1 MEPEPSNESIF
12 VIFFKS
18 QTTIATLVISLFL
31 SFSAMSTA
39 SIVPEILSDRYAR
52 LSHAYDG
59 PFCSDH
65 HEDHLPKQC
74 QEGSDDAQAASAFGT
89 LVLNILTLVF
99 NSVVGSYS
107 DVHGRKA
114 FIVFGTFLAILS
126 PLALVLMQII
136 PTMHPIWY
144 YLSSSATGIVN
155 YISIMFAA
163 ISDVVPEDR
172 RSSCFAI
179 MMAGWYGGFVFAPSI
194 TLLMGH
200 LPLSILSFFLALL
213 GLLVA
218 GIYFPETTQTANA
231 EVQTVTVVHEE
242 DDDRGSSLLKMLTEP
257 IKKLSILN
265 RNITLRMLTIG
276 SFFSSAV
283 FSTDANLFLFYVES
297 HFDVNEADLAKM
309 FFVMGIIGVV
319 MQAFLLHPLTVCM
332 GEKMLLIA
340 TFLSGTLHNLLY
352 GVSRNKEG
360 IYVALCLSQFTKL
373 NMPLLSSVG
382 SKGADENEQGQLQGS
397 LFSINALSAAV
408 GPLLMQVI
416 YDHTKDTFGP
426 GTMFVFAAG
435 LYFLG
440 TISIAFMPITGRTND
455 VIVDTSDTTS
465 DELAQPLIS
474 TVSEE
479 GEDSI
484 ASNA

>member
-1 MEPEPSNESIF
+1 METESSNKSIF

-18 QTTIATLVISLFL
+18 QTAVATLAISLLL
-31 SFSAMSTA
+31 SFSTMCTA

-52 LSHAYDG
+52 ISHSYDG

-65 HEDHLPKQC
+65 HEEHLPKEC
-74 QEGSDDAQAASAFGT
+74 QAGSDDAQAASAFGT
-89 LVLNILTLVF
+89 LFLNILTLVF

-114 FIVFGTFLAILS
+114 PIVAGTLLSILS
-126 PLALVLMQII
+126 PLALVLMQIV
-136 PTMHPIWY
+136 PTMHPIWF
-144 YLSSSATGIVN
+144 YLSLSVTGIVN
-155 YISIMFAA
+155 FISIMFAA
-163 ISDVVPEDR
+163 ISDVVPEDS

-179 MMAGWYGGFVFAPSI
+179 MMSGWYGGFVLAPSI
-194 TLLMGH
+194 TLLMSH
-200 LPLSILSFFLALL
+200 MAVSILSFILALL

-218 GIYFPETTQTANA
+218 AIYFPETISSTNIEAQAETAVSN
-231 EVQTVTVVHEE
+231 EE
-242 DDDRGSSLLKMLTEP
+242 DDRGWSLLKTMIEP

-265 RNITLRMLTIG
+265 RNMTLRMLTIG

-297 HFDVNEADLAKM
+297 HFDVNEADLAQM
-309 FFVMGIIGVV
+309 FFVMGILGVV

-332 GEKMLLIA
+332 GEKVLLTL

-360 IYVALCLSQFTKL
+360 IYVAVCLSQFTKL
-373 NMPLLSSVG
+373 NFPLLSSVG
-382 SKGADENEQGQLQGS
+382 SKGASKNEQGRLQGS
-397 LFSINALSAAV
+397 LFSINAFSAAV
-408 GPLLMQVI
+408 GPLLMQAI
-416 YDHTKDTFGP
+416 YNCTKDTFGP

-440 TISIAFMPITGRTND
+440 TISIAFMPVKDPTNEETE
-455 VIVDTSDTTS
+455 VEDTTIC
-465 DELAQPLIS
+465 DDLAQPLIDPANH
-474 TVSEE
+474 E
-479 GEDSI
+479 GENSI